1 MTRADEATTRLGFS
15 QALAAL
21 RIPEFRR
28 FFLAA
33 LISNSGTW
41 LQGLAL
47 PFVIFEITESGT
59 WVGVSVFALLLPMAA
74 AGPVAGPLADRI
86 ARRNILIVTQS
97 ALALIALLLA
107 TLWWSGVRGPWA
119 YVGVSVLY
127 GVGNGFTLPAWQA
140 YVADLVPR
148 ENLMNAIT
156 LNSAQFNAA
165 RAIGPSI
172 GGIVLAT
179 LGPGWSF
186 AGNALSFIFVVATLR
201 TLTTGVSTRSMARE
215 STLRSFTSGFGYAR
229 TRPVIVTGYI
239 VAGLLAVLGGTL
251 VHVHLVLFAE
261 EVFKVS
267 ELRFG
272 LLVSTFGLGAVA
284 VAPWLTTR
292 ATALPK
298 AHVLLAGLAGYGI
311 AEVALV
317 ATTSYLVG
325 LVGVLIAGAAHLTIA
340 TVTNTT
346 IQLRVDEAMRGRVIA
361 MYLIVLTLGIPI
373 GAIVQGPL
381 AESFGPRAVV
391 GTMGAL
397 MLASTT
403 WLLVSGRAATFDEE

>member
-1 MTRADEATTRLGFS
+1 MTQADQGTTKPRFS
-15 QALAAL
+15 EALAAL
-21 RIPEFRR
+21 RIPAFRR
-28 FFLAA
+28 FFVAA

-47 PFVIFEITESGT
+47 PFAMFEITESGT

-74 AGPVAGPLADRI
+74 AGPIAGPLADRM
-86 ARRNILIVTQS
+86 ARRNILVVTQS
-97 ALALIALLLA
+97 ALAIIALGLA
-107 TLWWSGVRGPWA
+107 VLWWSGVRNPWA

-127 GVGNGFTLPAWQA
+127 GIGNGFNLPAWQA

-148 ENLMNAIT
+148 ENLANAIT
-156 LNSAQFNAA
+156 LNSTQFNAA

-186 AGNALSFIFVVATLR
+186 AGNAISFVFVVVTLR
-201 TLTTGVSTRSMARE
+201 TLPAGIAKVASRE
-215 STLRSFTSGFGYAR
+215 STLREFTKGFAYAR
-229 TRPVIVTGYI
+229 QRPVIVTGYI

-261 EVFKVS
+261 EVFMVS
-267 ELRFG
+267 EFRFG
-272 LLVSTFGLGAVA
+272 LLVSVFGLGAIV

-298 AHVLLAGLAGYGI
+298 STVLLSGLGGYGV
-311 AEVALV
+311 AELMLV
-317 ATTSYLVG
+317 ASTNYYVG
-325 LVGVLIAGAAHLTIA
+325 LIGVLVAGAAHLTIA
-340 TVTNTT
+340 TITNTT
-346 IQLRVDEAMRGRVIA
+346 IQLSVAEAMRGRVIA

-397 MLASTT
+397 MLASTG
-403 WLLVSGRAATFDEE
+403 WLIVSGRAKAFNA